1 MDVSINSIVSTVLQ
15 NNIMMCKHGV
25 RLENLIPFCI
35 QQEIPI
41 YMEEKVRMSTT
52 RYSGIGGQAVLE
64 GIMMKNQDVYSVGVR
79 KPDGE
84 IEVHLSTY
92 EGIGNKKL
100 KRLPIVRGVINFV
113 DSLVLGMK
121 CLTFSASFYDEEEA
135 QPSKADIMVDKLF
148 GEKAEKVVMGL
159 TVAFSIV
166 MAVAIF
172 MILPYFAAALLRK
185 VIVSDTILALIEG
198 AIRLLLFIG
207 YILLISRMKD
217 IQRVFCYHGA
227 EHKTI
232 FCYENGLE
240 LTVENVRRQPRHHP
254 RCGTSFLFVVI
265 IISIILSVALFTPL
279 EISNVW
285 LRMALHLLLLPVVM
299 GVTYEFNRYVG
310 AHENVF
316 CRILRAPGLWMQN
329 FTTFEPDDSMIEVG
343 IEALK
348 AVLPEEHGSDRW

>member
-1 MDVSINSIVSTVLQ
+1 
-15 NNIMMCKHGV
+15 
-25 RLENLIPFCI
+25 
-35 QQEIPI
+35 
-41 YMEEKVRMSTT
+41 
-52 RYSGIGGQAVLE
+52 
-64 GIMMKNQDVYSVGVR
+64 
-79 KPDGE
+79 
-84 IEVHLSTY
+84 
-92 EGIGNKKL
+92 
-100 KRLPIVRGVINFV
+100 
-113 DSLVLGMK
+113 
-121 CLTFSASFYDEEEA
+121 
-135 QPSKADIMVDKLF
+135 
-148 GEKAEKVVMGL
+148 
-159 TVAFSIV
+159 
-166 MAVAIF
+166 
-172 MILPYFAAALLRK
+172 
-185 VIVSDTILALIEG
+185 
-198 AIRLLLFIG
+198 
-207 YILLISRMKD
+207 MKD